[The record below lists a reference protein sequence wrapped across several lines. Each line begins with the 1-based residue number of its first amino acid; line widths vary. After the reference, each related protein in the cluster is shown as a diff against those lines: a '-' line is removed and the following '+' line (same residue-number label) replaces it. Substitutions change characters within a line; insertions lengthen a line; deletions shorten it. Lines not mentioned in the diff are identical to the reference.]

1 MFSYQKTFLAA
12 CAALTCFV
20 SQALTV
26 ETLRTQYQTDP
37 VGIDKQAPVFSWQ
50 LRSDRR
56 ATVQQSYQV
65 EIGLDRNMSG
75 IVFDSGTVDS
85 NASANVTLEG
95 LQLQP
100 STRYYWRVTVTDNYG
115 ETAVSEPGAY
125 FETGLM
131 GSGWSGAQW
140 IAPGTGAPQISN
152 PDAENIKDYVIETDF
167 EIDRAAAGLIWGT
180 IDRNNFYMWQVS
192 TKNGI
197 PRFRPHVWNNG
208 TPKCIAEIDLG
219 ISLKN
224 WETHHMRIEVSDGG
238 TMARTYIDN
247 ILVDERKGVYPYGA
261 LGMRSSDI
269 DGRSQKPETA
279 FYDDFRVA
287 ASDGRVLFEDTFNS
301 NANFGTGEVAN
312 GQLYVSGPE
321 TLAFQNNFIPDP
333 AVKDYTFE
341 GRFTI
346 EQFCAGIAFAAK
358 DAQNFYMWQFN
369 IENGFPRFR
378 PHRWVNNNPA
388 CLAEIDLTGK
398 VSLDAYTPHTF
409 KIVVSDNGTRATTYV
424 DGVEIDSRSGQFV
437 YDKVGFRQSKSE
449 KEWEIFERAY
459 FDNVVVK
466 DNAGK
471 VLFEEDFE
479 DAGDCAISG
488 ANIIDGRLLVGS
500 DAETYL
506 WAKGG
511 DDTEEK
517 LRYDIDADIT
527 LVNDAASLIFSH
539 MKSNCYFMW
548 AINCNDKGY
557 PLVRR
562 HLYANSGNPQ
572 FSDTR
577 MEGFTNDD
585 IIGVERH
592 LRLEIDGSE
601 VRTYIDNML
610 VDTYKDTSG
619 LLSDGLIGFRV
630 FHDAVNEQAYWDN
643 IKVTKYGSDGGKRV
657 TLSEDFEDDTYEFSS
672 GEVVDVNGNRK
683 LYAYSPAQENKI
695 MQDAA
700 SASPLFRKQF
710 TLEGKVKSAKLY
722 TSALGVYN
730 VYVNGRRVG
739 HEQPDGSMVYDE
751 LMPGWSDY
759 RSTVFYLS
767 HDVTSLLKEGENAL
781 GAIVSNGWWNGAVSH
796 GIYGSSGVAFI
807 GKLVVELENG
817 EVVTLVTD
825 QSWLT
830 SRRSAVKSG
839 EIYHGEVFDAR
850 LADGWSMPGYDVS
863 AWNGAALDRQSKG
876 ELIAHEGPTV
886 RVIPELE
893 RKAVSLTVYE
903 GIKDNGTKYGEI
915 NTVATHGGDASVV
928 LKKGQTM
935 VVYFGQNASGWAKF
949 KVKGAAGAKVNLR
962 FAEMINDSGDEQRGN
977 DAAKGALYTVALRSA
992 RAAGQ
997 YVLAGDP
1004 EGEVYSPT
1012 TTFYGFRYCDVTV
1025 SEDVEIEWI
1034 KAETISTEAESKSS
1048 IKVNDADVNKL
1059 YSNIQWGQWSNFV
1072 SVPTDCPQRDERLGW
1087 TADTQVFSMAAMYNA
1102 QVQGFY
1108 HKWMRDMRDGQLE
1121 NGAYPNV
1128 APFNWV
1134 EHGSA
1139 AWADAGIILP
1149 WNVYVMYGDKS
1160 IIEENYAS
1168 MERYMDWLSTQKEG
1182 SYQYVGSDT
1191 RYGDWLAFED
1201 TDRRFVSVAY
1211 YGYMADLMSRM
1222 SKAMS
1227 SVEGDEYDVKAA
1239 EYAGLFANIK
1249 DEFHTRYWN
1258 RGRNPGLKQG
1268 SQCAQLLALRYDM
1281 LDDEEEIDVTCT
1293 KLRKKIEGNGN
1304 RLSTGFLGTAVLNQT
1319 LSQFGMDDL
1328 AYALLLQHECP
1339 SWLYSVDQ
1347 GATTMWERW
1356 NSYTREDGFSKNIEM
1371 NSFNHYAY
1379 GAVGEW
1385 MYRYMAGIS
1394 PDYDNPGFSHIILKP
1409 SFDAA
1414 RRITD
1419 VDATFNS
1426 NYGPIDAA
1434 WKTDENGGFVYD
1446 VTVPAN
1452 TTATLILPSS
1462 PDGAHVSESGKD
1474 ASEAE
1479 GVTGYVDDG
1488 NFVNITL
1495 GSGTYSFSGGGV
1507 SGGIEKVETGTIKV
1521 YPNPATETVTV
1532 TGLSEIESME
1542 LHSLSGA
1549 LVASVKGSSVLNV
1562 ASCAPA
1568 MYLLTVKE
1576 AGGGSHIV
1584 KLLKN

>member
-1 MFSYQKTFLAA
+1 MFNYQKLFLTA
-12 CAALTCFV
+12 CATLGCLV

-26 ETLRTQYQTDP
+26 GTLRTQYQTNP
-37 VGIDKQAPVFSWQ
+37 VGIDKVSPVFSWQ
-50 LRSDRR
+50 LNSDRR
-56 ATVQQSYQV
+56 STVQKSFQL
-65 EIGLDRNMSG
+65 EIGLDSNMSG
-75 IVFDSGTVDS
+75 IVYDSGTVDS
-85 NASANVTLEG
+85 NSSANVKLEG

-100 STRYYWRVTVTDNYG
+100 STRYYWRVTVTDNHG
-115 ETAVSEPGAY
+115 ETAVSQPGAY

-140 IAPGTGAPQISN
+140 IAPGTGAPQAVD
-152 PDAENIKDYVIETDF
+152 PGVAVKDFVIETDF
-167 EIDRAAAGLIWGT
+167 EIDRSSAGLIWGA

-192 TKNGI
+192 TKTGT

-208 TPKCIAEIDLG
+208 TPVCMAEIDLG

-224 WETHHMRIEVSDGG
+224 WEQHHMRIEVSDGG
-238 TMARTYIDN
+238 TMARTYIDD
-247 ILVDERKGVYPYGA
+247 ILIDERNGAYPYGEIG
-261 LGMRSSDI
+261 LRSSDI
-269 DGRSQKPETA
+269 DGRGQKPETA
-279 FYDDFRVA
+279 FYDYFKVTA
-287 ASDGRVLFEDTFNS
+287 EDGTVLFEDNFDS
-301 NANFGTGEVAN
+301 NDNFGVGEVAN
-312 GQLYVSGPE
+312 GQLHVCGPE
-321 TLAFQNNFIPDP
+321 TLVFQKNFTPD
-333 AVKDYTFE
+333 ADVKNYTFE

-358 DAQNFYMWQFN
+358 DARNFYMWQFN
-369 IENGFPRFR
+369 IENGNPRFR
-378 PHRWVNNNPA
+378 PHRWVNDAPA
-388 CLAEIDLTGK
+388 CLAEIDLSGK

-409 KIVVSDNGTRATTYV
+409 KIVVSEDGARATTFV
-424 DGVEIDSRSGQFV
+424 DGVQIDSRSGQFV

-449 KEWEIFERAY
+449 REWMIYERAY
-459 FDNVVVK
+459 FDNIVVRDDK
-466 DNAGK
+466 AN
-471 VLFEEDFE
+471 VLFQEDFE
-479 DAGDCAISG
+479 DPSSCSIAGGTIV
-488 ANIIDGRLLVGS
+488 DGRVLVGS
-500 DAETYL
+500 EVETYL
-506 WAKGG
+506 WPKKEGEG
-511 DDTEEK
+511 ETR

-527 LVNDAASLIFSH
+527 LVKDAASLIFSH
-539 MKSNCYFMW
+539 TRSNCYFMW
-548 AINCNDKGY
+548 AINCNDRGY

-572 FSDTR
+572 FSDTP
-577 MEGFTNDD
+577 MEGFTNED
-585 IIGVERH
+585 ILGVERH

-601 VRTYIDNML
+601 VRTFVDDKL

-619 LLSDGLIGFRV
+619 LLSKGLIGFRV
-630 FHDAVNEQAYWDN
+630 FHDAVDERAYWDN
-643 IKVTKYGSDGGKRV
+643 VKVTEYDAAGNKRV
-657 TLSEDFEDDTYEFSS
+657 TLSEDFESDSYEFSS
-672 GEVVDVNGNRK
+672 GEVVEVAGNRK
-683 LYAYSPAQENKI
+683 LYAYSPSQENKI

-700 SASPLFRKQF
+700 TASPIFRKEF
-710 TLEGKVKSAKLY
+710 TLDGKVKSAKLY

-730 VYVNGRRVG
+730 VYVNGQRVG
-739 HEQPDGSMVYDE
+739 HQQADGSMIYDE

-759 RSTVFYLS
+759 RSTVFYLT
-767 HDVTSLLKEGENAL
+767 HDVTSLLREGKNAL

-825 QSWLT
+825 QSWLN

-839 EIYHGEVFDAR
+839 EIYHGEVYDAR
-850 LADGWSMPGYDVS
+850 LADGWSQPGYDTS
-863 AWNGAALDRQSKG
+863 AWNGVTLDRQNKG
-876 ELIAHEGPTV
+876 ELMAHEGPTV
-886 RVIPELE
+886 RIIPELE
-893 RKAVSLTVYE
+893 RKALSLTVYE
-903 GIKDNGTKYGEI
+903 GIKDNGTQYGEI
-915 NTVATHGGDASVV
+915 NTVATYAGDASVT

-935 VVYFGQNASGWAKF
+935 VVDFGQNASGWAKF

-962 FAEMINDSGDEQRGN
+962 YAEMINDSGDTERGN
-977 DAAKGALYTVALRSA
+977 DAAKGALYTIALRSA
-992 RAAGQ
+992 KAAGQ

-1034 KAETISTEAESKSS
+1034 KAETISTEAEAKSS
-1048 IKVNDADVNKL
+1048 IKVNDADVNQL

-1108 HKWMRDMRDGQLE
+1108 HKWMRDMRDGQLP

-1149 WNVYVMYGDKS
+1149 WNVYVMYGDKA

-1168 MERYMDWLSTQKEG
+1168 MERFMDWLATQKDG
-1182 SYQYVGSDT
+1182 SYQYAGSDT

-1222 SKAMS
+1222 SKVLS
-1227 SVEGDEYDVKAA
+1227 TSEGDEYDLKAA
-1239 EYAGLFANIK
+1239 EYATLFANIK

-1281 LDDEEEIDVTCT
+1281 LQDEEEIEITCG
-1293 KLRKKIEGNGN
+1293 KLRKRIEGNGN
-1304 RLSTGFLGTAVLNQT
+1304 KLSTGFLGTAVLNQT

-1328 AYALLLQHECP
+1328 AYSLLLQHDCP
-1339 SWLYSVDQ
+1339 SWLYPVDQ

-1356 NSYTREDGFSKNIEM
+1356 NSYTREGGFSKSIEM

-1385 MYRYMAGIS
+1385 MYRHMAGIA
-1394 PDYDNPGFSHIILKP
+1394 PDYDKPGFSHIILKP
-1409 SFDAA
+1409 SFDAS

-1419 VDATFNS
+1419 VDATFLS
-1426 NYGPIDAA
+1426 NYGAVDAA
-1434 WKTDENGGFVYD
+1434 WKTSEDGSYVYD

-1452 TTATLILPSS
+1452 TTAKLVLPS
-1462 PDGAHVSESGKD
+1462 PTDGTHISESGKD
-1474 ASEAE
+1474 AADAE
-1479 GVTGYVDDG
+1479 GVTGYADDG
-1488 NFVNITL
+1488 TNVTMTL
-1495 GSGTYSFSGGGV
+1495 GSGSYSFSGGGIAGALDKV
-1507 SGGIEKVETGTIKV
+1507 VASGIRV
-1521 YPNPATETVTV
+1521 YPNPAVDVVTV
-1532 TGLSEIESME
+1532 SGECEIESLE
-1542 LHSLSGA
+1542 LRSLSGA
-1549 LVASVKGSSVLNV
+1549 LAASVKGSSVLDV
-1562 ASCAPA
+1562 SSCAPSL
-1568 MYLLTVKE
+1568 YLLTVRE
-1576 AGGGSHIV
+1576 AGGKSHVV
-1584 KLLKN
+1584 KLIKN